1 MNPTEHAA
9 ARCREGADC
18 TGIGCRVSTGKTK
31 RKANWK
37 RPKPN
42 KHEGT
47 RAVPAAPKKKGKK

>member
-1 MNPTEHAA
+1 MNPAAHEA
-9 ARCREGADC
+9 ARCQNGYGC
-18 TGIGCRVSTGKTK
+18 TGEGCRVSTGKTK

-47 RAVPAAPKKKGKK
+47 RAAVVPEKGKKK